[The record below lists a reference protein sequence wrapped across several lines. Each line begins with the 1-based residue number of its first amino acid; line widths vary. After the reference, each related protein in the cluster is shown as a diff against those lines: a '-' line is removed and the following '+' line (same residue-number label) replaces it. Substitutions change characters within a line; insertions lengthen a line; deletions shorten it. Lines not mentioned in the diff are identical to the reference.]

1 MSSIQLFQQPANT
14 YRDFVLKSGPGY
26 LQRML
31 RLHRHMLNQGVLM
44 ATRGLMVGSTAMSDA
59 DIDETIEKSGRAF
72 RLYVEENGH
81 L

>member
-1 MSSIQLFQQPANT
+1 
-14 YRDFVLKSGPGY
+14 
-26 LQRML
+26 
-31 RLHRHMLNQGVLM
+31 VLM